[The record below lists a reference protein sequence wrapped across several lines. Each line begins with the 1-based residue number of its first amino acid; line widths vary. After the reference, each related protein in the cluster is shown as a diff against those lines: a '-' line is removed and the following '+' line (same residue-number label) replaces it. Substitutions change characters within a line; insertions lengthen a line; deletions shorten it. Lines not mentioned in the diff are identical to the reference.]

1 MERKFFKKFASLILA
16 CVATFVF
23 VSQTSGCGFIDS
35 LINPTPEAVD
45 FTELTYVAFGDSIT
59 YGEVGSTGKQMD
71 TPYPNLVANELQ
83 LKAVRNY
90 GTRGAV
96 VKIPSVASSKPYVLS
111 QVVEATAKADIV
123 SVMIGI
129 NDFGA
134 GYALGVAEDS
144 DPTVSVY
151 GAYNYLAKEL
161 NKKYPNSFIFFMTP
175 LKPFDWAETNS
186 AGYTLVDMS
195 NAIKAVCAE
204 NGFAVLDLNAT
215 SQFSPEVDK
224 GCTDG
229 LHPSQRFF
237 EEYMAPQ
244 IAEFIRE
251 NYGK

>member
-1 MERKFFKKFASLILA
+1 MKKTFWKKCASLIIA
-16 CVATFVF
+16 CVASFAMILPTA
-23 VSQTSGCGFIDS
+23 GCDS
-35 LINPTPEAVD
+35 SSSSTPETVD
-45 FTELTYVAFGDSIT
+45 FTQLTYVAFGDSIT

-71 TPYPNLVANELQ
+71 TPYPNLVASELQ

-96 VKIPSVASSKPYVLS
+96 VKTPSVPSDKPYILS
-111 QVVEATAKADIV
+111 QVVEATTKADIV

-134 GYALGVAEDS
+134 GSALGTVEDT
-144 DPTVSVY
+144 DHTGSVY

-161 NKKYPNSFIFFMTP
+161 NKKYPNAFIFFMTP
-175 LKPFDWAETNS
+175 LKPFTWAEKNS
-186 AGYTLVDMS
+186 AGYTLLDMC
-195 NAIKAVCAE
+195 NAIKTVCAA
-204 NGFAVLDLNAT
+204 NDIAVLDLNAT
-215 SQFSPEVDK
+215 SGFSPEVDL

-244 IAEFIRE
+244 IATFIRE
-251 NYGK
+251 NYAK